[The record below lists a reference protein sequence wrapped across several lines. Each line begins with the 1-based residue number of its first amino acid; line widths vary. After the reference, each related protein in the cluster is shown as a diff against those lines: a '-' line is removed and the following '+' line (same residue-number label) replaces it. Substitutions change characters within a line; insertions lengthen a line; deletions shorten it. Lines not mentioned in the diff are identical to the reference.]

1 VPPAP
6 HPEPHPDVVHMPAA
20 ELDALRDAATAPE
33 RYAAQQ
39 AAAEHE
45 QLVIAA
51 VRDGRIEPRHRDSWL
66 QVLNADPAA
75 IVDLLGLPTGRS
87 DIPLDEIATPAT
99 ETTRTHSPGCG
110 PGETEP
116 QRAASS
122 QLNTMIMKI
131 GQHNP

>member
-87 DIPLDEIATPAT
+87 DIPLDEIGHAGNGDDENPL
-99 ETTRTHSPGCG
+99 TRLWP
-110 PGETEP
+110 
-116 QRAASS
+116 R
-122 QLNTMIMKI
+122 
-131 GQHNP
+131 